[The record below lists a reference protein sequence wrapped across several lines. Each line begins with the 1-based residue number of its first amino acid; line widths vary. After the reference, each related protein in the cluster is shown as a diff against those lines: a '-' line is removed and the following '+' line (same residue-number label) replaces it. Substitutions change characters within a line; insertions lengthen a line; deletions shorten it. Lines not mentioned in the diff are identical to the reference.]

1 MPYRTKDTLETWL
14 DEFQRL
20 GYPLSSSIRVIPHG
34 GEEGSD
40 TGLVAAALGTAPTAL
55 YVEPVAAG
63 STSWQVTFEP
73 REMHASLDAAAVL
86 TLSGEL
92 AVLSALC
99 AFFQAKSEA
108 FLAALENA

>member
-34 GEEGSD
+34 EEEESD
-40 TGLVAAALGTAPTAL
+40 TGLVAAGLGSAPTTL
-55 YVEPVAAG
+55 YVEPIAQG

-73 REMHASLDAAAVL
+73 RDVHTSLDAAAVL
-86 TLSGEL
+86 TLSNEL

-99 AFFQAKSEA
+99 AFFQAKSET
-108 FLAALENA
+108 FLEALKSG